1 MVTALRALEATASWA
16 GGAVVV
22 FLNSDEEVGSPDS
35 GPEGVPAVLL
45 VGHTDTVYP
54 QQENM
59 PPFRI
64 EGDQVIAEA
73 FPPVALHDEAYSL
86 ELARHECSDLVD
98 PRLVGGSALDVD
110 QTLEQSKGLPC
121 LI

>member
-1 MVTALRALEATASWA
+1 MSQTPVALNPERGHILLLRVDRIGVA
-16 GGAVVV
+16 
-22 FLNSDEEVGSPDS
+22 DEQDRGDPF
-35 GPEGVPAVLL
+35 GP
-45 VGHTDTVYP
+45 
-54 QQENM
+54 
-59 PPFRI
+59 PP
-64 EGDQVIAEA
+64 GDQVIAEA
-73 FPPVALHDEAYSL
+73 LPPVALHDEAYGL